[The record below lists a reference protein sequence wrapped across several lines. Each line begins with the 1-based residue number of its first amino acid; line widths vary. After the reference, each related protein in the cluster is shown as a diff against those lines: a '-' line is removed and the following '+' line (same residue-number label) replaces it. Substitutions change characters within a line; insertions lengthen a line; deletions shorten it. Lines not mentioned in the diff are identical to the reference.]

1 MEGKRKAVVE
11 VCKKCKQCQLSKL
24 CKLGKL
30 PPKEP
35 EVIPWET
42 VCINLIGPYTIGKG
56 KKETHLHYLTVINP
70 ATGWC
75 KISKVE
81 DKSSAEIANLFEML
95 WINPYPW
102 PQQVVMDCGRKF
114 MGSSNCY
121 D

>member
-1 MEGKRKAVVE
+1 M
-11 VCKKCKQCQLSKL
+11 
-24 CKLGKL
+24 
-30 PPKEP
+30 
-35 EVIPWET
+35 
-42 VCINLIGPYTIGKG
+42 
-56 KKETHLHYLTVINP
+56 INP
-70 ATGWC
+70 ATGWF

-102 PQQVVMDCGRKF
+102 PQQVVMNCGRKF